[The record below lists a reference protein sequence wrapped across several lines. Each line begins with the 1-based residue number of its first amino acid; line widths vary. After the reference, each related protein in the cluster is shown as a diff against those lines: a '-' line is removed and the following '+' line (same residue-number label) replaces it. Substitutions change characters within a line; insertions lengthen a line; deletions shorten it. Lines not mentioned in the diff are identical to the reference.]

1 MSHNYSKDQMQ
12 QNNQIAQ
19 QQLAMQQQQLAKYN
33 TFLQQITAGGGY
45 LPGVKAA
52 LQSTAQ
58 QQIPGAYQDIA
69 KAMNTRALTQGTAG
83 GGANPG
89 SGLAL
94 NNYGQLLS
102 QEELAKSN
110 ALNQITSQGQNNI
123 FQGQMGNLQA
133 AGITSR
139 SRQ

>member
-1 MSHNYSKDQMQ
+1 M
-12 QNNQIAQ
+12 
-19 QQLAMQQQQLAKYN
+19 
-33 TFLQQITAGGGY
+33 
-45 LPGVKAA
+45 KAA

-133 AGITSR
+133 AGITSGVG
-139 SRQ
+139 SNALGSATNAANSATQGSTGILGVLGGAGIAAAGGSKWLTG